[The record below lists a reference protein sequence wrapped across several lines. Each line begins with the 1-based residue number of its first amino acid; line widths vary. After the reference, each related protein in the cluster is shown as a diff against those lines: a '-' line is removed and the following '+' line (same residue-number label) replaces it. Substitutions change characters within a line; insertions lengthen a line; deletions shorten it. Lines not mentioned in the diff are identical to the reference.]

1 VLFGAAIFR
10 GEGPQDLRRKL
21 AGPAVFALA
30 VTIGAGLWKVH
41 QPFHLLFIFLSA
53 LALATNAY
61 KTVLKYRSGGLRGAG
76 GYMAHVGVGV
86 ILLGIVA
93 SSAYDQSTKVTLE
106 MGVPRQVGDATLT
119 FVRMV
124 PRQGR
129 EKEGMEIKVARGGK
143 EFTVTP
149 RMFMNDRTRQ
159 LMVNPDIR
167 TSPLA
172 DFYVSPIEFDPGQSS
187 LQLAKGD
194 SGQVGGTTVRFVA
207 FDLDAEGNAMA
218 QMAAGKPVVIG
229 ANLEISQDGKTTQII
244 KPLYRLNPASGE
256 VEAIPAALPGGGQV
270 AITGIDAS
278 SGAVRL
284 EVAGVSLPARLSID
298 VTEKPLIQLV
308 WGGLYIVLI
317 GGLMA
322 TVQRLRQA
330 RMADRIE
337 EAKQAAAG

>member
-1 VLFGAAIFR
+1 
-10 GEGPQDLRRKL
+10 
-21 AGPAVFALA
+21 
-30 VTIGAGLWKVH
+30 VTIGAVVWKVH
-41 QPFHLLFIFLSA
+41 QPFHVLFIFFSA
-53 LALATNAY
+53 LALATNVH
-61 KTVLKYRSGGLRGAG
+61 KTILKYRAGGLRGAG
-76 GYMAHVGVGV
+76 GYLAHVGVGV

-93 SSAYDQSTKVTLE
+93 SSAYDHSTKVTLE

-124 PRQGR
+124 PRHDR

-194 SGQVGGTTVRFVA
+194 SGQVGGTTMRFVA

-229 ANLEISQDGKTTQII
+229 ANLEVTRDGKTSQV
-244 KPLYRLNPASGE
+244 KPLYRLNAATGE

-270 AITGIDAS
+270 AITGIDATS
-278 SGAVRL
+278 SAVRL
-284 EVAGVSLPARLSID
+284 EVGGISLPARLSID

-317 GGLMA
+317 GGLLA

-330 RMADRIE
+330 RMADRME
-337 EAKQAAAG
+337 EAKQAG